1 MKRKNDV
8 SYHMTLETQDHDFTC
23 SCKNA
28 PIPMASVLHSHDGY
42 EIYLFLSGEV
52 RINFENSSH
61 IMKHGDMVLIP
72 PYVFHYSMPLG
83 DSTYNR
89 IVINIKESYMQKKG
103 PAYAHF
109 TDCFYRSDSSRL
121 NLLHLDEAQIARC
134 CDYARS
140 LDQTLREP
148 ASAYGRDF
156 LAEALLT
163 TILVFIG
170 RIADSSSRL
179 ESRQTPPPAITA
191 TFRYIDDH
199 LSESLLLEDIAKQ
212 VHLNPVYLT
221 RIFKSYTGMPIQ
233 QLFQFFP
240 DLLQA
245 SEALTEAVSDQC
257 PCLLLH
263 PEFFRTDVILPVIST
278 EKELPAKGQQLS
290 DQSGS
295 HSVFRKY
302 NTDSSAQS

>member
-8 SYHMTLETQDHDFTC
+8 SYHMTWETQDHDFTC

-42 EIYLFLSGEV
+42 EIYLFLSGEI
-52 RINFENSSH
+52 RIIFENDNR
-61 IMKHGDMVLIP
+61 IMKRGDLLLIP
-72 PYVFHYSMPLG
+72 RMSFILQYRSVAVPTAASS
-83 DSTYNR
+83 STSRNPTCR
-89 IVINIKESYMQKKG
+89 KKG
-103 PAYAHF
+103 PAYDHF
-109 TDCFYRSDSSRL
+109 ADCFYQSDSSRL
-121 NLLHLDEAQIARC
+121 NLLHLNETQIARY

-148 ASAYGRDF
+148 SSAYGRDF

-179 ESRQTPPPAITA
+179 EARQTPPPTITA

-233 QLFQFFP
+233 QYIIEKRLTQAKK
-240 DLLQA
+240 LLRMGKPPIDVCFLCRFNNY
-245 SEALTEAVSDQC
+245 SNFS
-257 PCLLLH
+257 
-263 PEFFRTDVILPVIST
+263 RTFSKHLKLSPKQYQIST
-278 EKELPAKGQQLS
+278 RAS
-290 DQSGS
+290 FST
-295 HSVFRKY
+295 R
-302 NTDSSAQS
+302 DSSEQM

>member
-8 SYHMTLETQDHDFTC
+8 SYHMTWETQDHDFTC

-42 EIYLFLSGEV
+42 EIYLFLSGEI
-52 RINFENSSH
+52 RIIFENDNR
-61 IMKHGDMVLIP
+61 IMKRGDLLLIP
-72 PYVFHYSMPLG
+72 RMSFILQYRSVAVPTAASS
-83 DSTYNR
+83 STSRNPTCR
-89 IVINIKESYMQKKG
+89 KKG
-103 PAYAHF
+103 PAYDHF
-109 TDCFYRSDSSRL
+109 ADCFYQSDSSRL
-121 NLLHLDEAQIARC
+121 NLLHLNETQIARY

-148 ASAYGRDF
+148 SSAYGRDF

-163 TILVFIG
+163 AILVFIG

-179 ESRQTPPPAITA
+179 EARQTSPPTITA

-233 QLFQFFP
+233 QYII
-240 DLLQA
+240 
-245 SEALTEAVSDQC
+245 EK
-257 PCLLLH
+257 
-263 PEFFRTDVILPVIST
+263 RIST
-278 EKELPAKGQQLS
+278 RAS
-290 DQSGS
+290 FST
-295 HSVFRKY
+295 R
-302 NTDSSAQS
+302 SSSEQI

>member
-1 MKRKNDV
+1 M
-8 SYHMTLETQDHDFTC
+8 
-23 SCKNA
+23 
-28 PIPMASVLHSHDGY
+28 
-42 EIYLFLSGEV
+42 
-52 RINFENSSH
+52 
-61 IMKHGDMVLIP
+61 
-72 PYVFHYSMPLG
+72 
-83 DSTYNR
+83 
-89 IVINIKESYMQKKG
+89 
-103 PAYAHF
+103 
-109 TDCFYRSDSSRL
+109 
-121 NLLHLDEAQIARC
+121 NLLHLNETQIARY

-148 ASAYGRDF
+148 SSAYGRDF

-163 TILVFIG
+163 AILVFIG

-179 ESRQTPPPAITA
+179 EARQTSPPTITA

-245 SEALTEAVSDQC
+245 SEALTEAVSDQH
-257 PCLLLH
+257 PCILLH
-263 PEFFRTDVILPVIST
+263 PELFRTDVILPVVFT
-278 EKELPAKGQQLS
+278 EKELPAKGQQLP
-290 DQSGS
+290 DPSGS

-302 NTDSSAQS
+302 NTDSSARS

>member
-8 SYHMTLETQDHDFTC
+8 SYHMTWETQDHDFTC

-42 EIYLFLSGEV
+42 EIYLFLSGEI
-52 RINFENSSH
+52 RMSFENDNR
-61 IMKHGDMVLIP
+61 IMKRGDLLLIP
-72 PYVFHYSMPLG
+72 PYVFHFAVPVGS
-83 DSTYNR
+83 STYSR
-89 IVINIKESYMQKKG
+89 VVINIKESYMQKKG

-109 TDCFYRSDSSRL
+109 ADCFYQSDSSRL
-121 NLLHLDEAQIARC
+121 NLLHLNETQIARY

-148 ASAYGRDF
+148 SSAYGRDF

-179 ESRQTPPPAITA
+179 ESRQTPPPTITA

-199 LSESLLLEDIAKQ
+199 LSESLLDYSVAAEP
-212 VHLNPVYLT
+212 PV
-221 RIFKSYTGMPIQ
+221 
-233 QLFQFFP
+233 
-240 DLLQA
+240 LL
-245 SEALTEAVSDQC
+245 
-257 PCLLLH
+257 
-263 PEFFRTDVILPVIST
+263 
-278 EKELPAKGQQLS
+278 K
-290 DQSGS
+290 
-295 HSVFRKY
+295 
-302 NTDSSAQS
+302 

>member
-1 MKRKNDV
+1 
-8 SYHMTLETQDHDFTC
+8 
-23 SCKNA
+23 
-28 PIPMASVLHSHDGY
+28 
-42 EIYLFLSGEV
+42 
-52 RINFENSSH
+52 
-61 IMKHGDMVLIP
+61 
-72 PYVFHYSMPLG
+72 
-83 DSTYNR
+83 
-89 IVINIKESYMQKKG
+89 MQKKG

-109 TDCFYRSDSSRL
+109 ADCFYQSDSSRL
-121 NLLHLDEAQIARC
+121 NLLHLNETQIARY

-148 ASAYGRDF
+148 SSAYGRDF

-179 ESRQTPPPAITA
+179 EARQTPPPTITA

-233 QLFQFFP
+233 QYII
-240 DLLQA
+240 
-245 SEALTEAVSDQC
+245 EK
-257 PCLLLH
+257 
-263 PEFFRTDVILPVIST
+263 RIST
-278 EKELPAKGQQLS
+278 RAS
-290 DQSGS
+290 FST
-295 HSVFRKY
+295 R
-302 NTDSSAQS
+302 DSSEQM

>member
-8 SYHMTLETQDHDFTC
+8 SYHMTWETQDHDFTC

-42 EIYLFLSGEV
+42 EIYLFLSGEI
-52 RINFENSSH
+52 RIIFENDNR
-61 IMKHGDMVLIP
+61 IMKRGDLLLIP
-72 PYVFHYSMPLG
+72 RMSFIL
-83 DSTYNR
+83 
-89 IVINIKESYMQKKG
+89 Q
-103 PAYAHF
+103 
-109 TDCFYRSDSSRL
+109 YRSAAVPTAASS
-121 NLLHLDEAQIARC
+121 ETQIARY

-148 ASAYGRDF
+148 SSAYGRDF

-179 ESRQTPPPAITA
+179 ESRQTPPPTITA

-245 SEALTEAVSDQC
+245 SEALTEAVSDQHSC
-257 PCLLLH
+257 ILLH
-263 PEFFRTDVILPVIST
+263 PELFRTDVILPVVFT
-278 EKELPAKGQQLS
+278 EKELPAKGQQLPVP
-290 DQSGS
+290 SGS
-295 HSVFRKY
+295 HSVFRKC
-302 NTDSSAQS
+302 NTGSSAPS

>member
-1 MKRKNDV
+1 MTWFLHAVLPLILFLRNFLFRSRTVKMFR
-8 SYHMTLETQDHDFTC
+8 SYHRLHFVKYTLF
-23 SCKNA
+23 
-28 PIPMASVLHSHDGY
+28 
-42 EIYLFLSGEV
+42 
-52 RINFENSSH
+52 
-61 IMKHGDMVLIP
+61 
-72 PYVFHYSMPLG
+72 
-83 DSTYNR
+83 
-89 IVINIKESYMQKKG
+89 
-103 PAYAHF
+103 AHF
-109 TDCFYRSDSSRL
+109 YCIFQLFICTDCFYHSDSSRL
-121 NLLHLDEAQIARC
+121 NLLHLDEAQISRY

-179 ESRQTPPPAITA
+179 ESRQAPPPAITA

-240 DLLQA
+240 DLLQE
-245 SEALTEAVSDQC
+245 SEALTEAVSDQR
-257 PCLLLH
+257 PCILLH
-263 PEFFRTDVILPVIST
+263 PELFRTDVILPVIFA

-295 HSVFRKY
+295 HSVFRIC